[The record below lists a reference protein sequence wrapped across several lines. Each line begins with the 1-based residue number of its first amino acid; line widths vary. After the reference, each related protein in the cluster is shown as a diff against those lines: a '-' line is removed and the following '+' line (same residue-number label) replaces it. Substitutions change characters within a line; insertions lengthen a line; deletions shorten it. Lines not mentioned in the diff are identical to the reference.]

1 MNPISILLGQILR
14 RGLTIVAGY
23 FSYIGVTAAQ
33 QTSFVDALVPIAVA
47 AVLFA
52 VDMIWGYISKRD
64 ALKADP
70 RTLK

>member
-23 FSYIGVTAAQ
+23 LGYIGVTAAQ
-33 QTSFVDALVPIAVA
+33 QSSFIDALVPIAVA
-47 AVLFA
+47 AVLFLA
-52 VDMIWGYISKRD
+52 DMIWGYISKRD
-64 ALKADP
+64 ALQADP